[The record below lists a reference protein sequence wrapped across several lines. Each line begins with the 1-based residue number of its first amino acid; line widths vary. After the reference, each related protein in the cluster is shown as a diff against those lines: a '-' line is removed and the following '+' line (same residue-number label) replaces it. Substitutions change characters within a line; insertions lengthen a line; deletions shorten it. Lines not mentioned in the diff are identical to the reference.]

1 MRVLR
6 HHGAIRTFFAWLK
19 HGRRPVV
26 CVAVS
31 LVLAIASLP
40 LNGQIQVA
48 VEYRSKAKYLAN
60 FPSFVEWPAEA
71 WSSEKEPFLICVFG
85 DYPFGTSLAE
95 ETRGRMVHERRI
107 KVQWMHKTEQLH
119 ACQMLFVSRSEQ
131 KRYSQVL
138 QTLRGQ
144 MMLTVGETPE
154 FLDAGG
160 MVGFSTQ
167 DESVRFDVN
176 LGGVNKAH
184 LKISSHML
192 ALARRVV
199 NPVEAAKS

>member
-6 HHGAIRTFFAWLK
+6 HHGAIRTFFAWPK

-31 LVLAIASLP
+31 LVLALASLP
-40 LNGQIQVA
+40 LNGQTHVA
-48 VEYRSKAKYLAN
+48 VEYRSKARYLSN

-95 ETRGRMVHERRI
+95 ETRGRTVHERRI
-107 KVQWMHKTEQLH
+107 EVQWMHTTEQLH
-119 ACQMLFVSRSEQ
+119 ACQMLFVSRSEP

-138 QTLRGQ
+138 QALRGR

-154 FLDAGG
+154 FLDAEG
-160 MVGFSTQ
+160 MVSFSTE

-176 LGGVNKAH
+176 LGEANKAH

-199 NPVEAAKS
+199 NPAEAAKS